1 MGSLFGRD
9 REVPWDLFIP
19 RITRYRRSK
28 SRNCTES
35 PRTIEKCLMA
45 AMCTLTFACEL
56 NEAMWVAYQ
65 IRTVSVGGNGLRCK
79 CEQNLSYADT
89 AEL

>member
-56 NEAMWVAYQ
+56 NDAVWVAYQ